1 MIELATRVIAV
12 TIESLFA
19 QTRPF
24 SKERLDQIGVR
35 ALDLFKANGLQPEH
49 IGLRT
54 VDVLFGYE
62 LNFSLF
68 GGSATFQLT
77 GARLTLNFKNIATK
91 DALQVAAETASR
103 AHSLFE
109 KTDFLEHAVAVVAHM
124 SFRDEQQAKNGTASM
139 VDSARQ
145 IEFLGHLAH
154 FRIPEWS
161 EAIRLQID
169 RSIFFPP
176 GLFLSWNTV
185 WRGQVDLEVLTQAA
199 KAFEITANRFD
210 FSLVVP

>member
-1 MIELATRVIAV
+1 MIELTTKLIGVSIDSSF
-12 TIESLFA
+12 IQPS
-19 QTRPF
+19 PF
-24 SKERLDQIGVR
+24 SKERLDQIGLR
-35 ALDLFKANGLQPEH
+35 ALDLFKANGLKPEH

-77 GARLTLNFKNIATK
+77 GARLILNFKNIVNR
-91 DALQVAAETASR
+91 DALQTAAEAISK

-109 KTDFLEHAVAVVAHM
+109 KTDFLEHAIGVVAHT
-124 SFRDEQQAKNGTASM
+124 SFRNEQQQKNATASM
-139 VDSARQ
+139 EDPARQ
-145 IEFLGHLAH
+145 IEFLGRLAH

-169 RSIFFPP
+169 RSLFFSP
-176 GLFLSWNTV
+176 
-185 WRGQVDLEVLTQAA
+185 
-199 KAFEITANRFD
+199 
-210 FSLVVP
+210 